1 MIDINA
7 LPNGDVQI
15 QIDGKVE
22 TIQSATVSAFI
33 SVILG
38 KMSQQAEKSGDNV
51 PEGGAILYP
60 TGAAVE
66 FDRESGEPRLQL
78 LFGKAMFVISMPAG
92 EMKKVADTINQLV
105 AAKPAR

>member
-1 MIDINA
+1 MIDVNA

-38 KMSQQAEKSGDNV
+38 KMSQEAIKSGDTV
-51 PEGGAILYP
+51 PEGGAVLHP

-66 FDRESGEPRLQL
+66 FDRERGEPRLQL
-78 LFGKAMFVISMPAG
+78 TFGKALFAVSMPDG
-92 EMKKVADTINQLV
+92 EMGKIAETISRMV
-105 AAKPAR
+105 SEKTS